1 MNVLVTGSGG
11 YVGSVLVPML
21 RAAGHRLGE
30 CDIGWFGTAPER
42 QVISDFRELDGP
54 FIEGKD
60 AIIHLAAVA
69 NDPSGDLDPLLTWKT
84 NAEGT
89 MNLAERAANAG
100 VRQFIHAS
108 SGSIYGISSG
118 PCDERAP
125 CVPVS
130 AYNETKKVAERC
142 LLSYADRMRVQ
153 IVRPGTVCG
162 VSPRQRLD
170 VMVNQLTIEAL
181 TTGTM
186 RLKAPDAMRPHIHII
201 DMCRLYLWLL
211 DNPDA
216 VGTWNAHCVNVSVLS
231 VAKLISDRTGAKIEM
246 APTDDRR
253 DYRMDSAK
261 LLDHGF
267 KFEHSV
273 EDAVDELIAAYAS
286 GALKDEDRCY
296 NVRWMQ
302 RAKFPSI
309 EKLGGGKEIHRS
321 IGAGGEKYI
330 AHVQF
335 DK

>member
-1 MNVLVTGSGG
+1 MNVLLTGSAG
-11 YVGSVLVPML
+11 YVGSVLLPML
-21 RAAGHRLGE
+21 RSAGHSVLA
-30 CDIGWFGTAPER
+30 CDIGWFGNPGD
-42 QVISDFRELDGP
+42 IYIDFRRFDFGAGP
-54 FIEGKD
+54 ID
-60 AIIHLAAVA
+60 AIIHLAAIA

-100 VRQFIHAS
+100 VKQFIYAS
-108 SGSIYGISSG
+108 SGSIYGISNE

-181 TTGTM
+181 TTGIM
-186 RLKAPDAMRPHIHII
+186 RLKAPNAMRPHIHIQ
-201 DMCRLYLWLL
+201 DMARLYCWLL
-211 DNPDA
+211 ERHGLD
-216 VGTWNAHCVNVSVLS
+216 GIFNAACVNASVLS
-231 VAKLISDRTGAKIEM
+231 VAKLISERTGAKIEM
-246 APTDDRR
+246 ALTDDKR

-261 LLDHGF
+261 LLDYGF
-267 KFEHSV
+267 RFEHSV

-296 NVRWMQ
+296 NMRTLKAMHAA
-302 RAKFPSI
+302 R
-309 EKLGGGKEIHRS
+309 
-321 IGAGGEKYI
+321 
-330 AHVQF
+330 
-335 DK
+335 